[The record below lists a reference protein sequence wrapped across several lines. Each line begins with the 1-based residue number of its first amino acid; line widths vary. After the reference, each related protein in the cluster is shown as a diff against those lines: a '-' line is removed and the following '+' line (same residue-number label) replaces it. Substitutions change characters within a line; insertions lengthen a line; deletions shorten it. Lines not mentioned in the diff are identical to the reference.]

1 MPGRW
6 ISRSVVALALV
17 VTGVGAAPGPAAAD
31 HLVTT
36 AYVSGDILHLFAG
49 EGVANR
55 VTLSPTSSGHTYVED
70 AGNELRL
77 DPARAGGCHQ
87 REFSGISCPP
97 TVARVIAYLG
107 DGDDYFAN
115 YSNLFVDIHGDA
127 GDDDLWGW
135 FPNESFHG
143 GDGDDA
149 LYGLSGADTLSGDAG
164 EDVLEGFNGNDTIYG
179 GADDDIIRGEDGND
193 TLSGDGG
200 VNEVFGGRG
209 QDKLY
214 SRGKDQVRGE
224 DDDDTL
230 YHWAHNS
237 TSDYYGGPG
246 TDTIR
251 YDIAGVA
258 TGFNISLNDVA
269 DDGPTIYQLYRPHNI
284 HSDVERVV
292 GSPYVDRIHGS
303 DLPNTLTGGAG
314 DDTIEGRG
322 GDDVIDAQQGA
333 GQRVSGGDGRDR
345 CAGQG
350 LIPDASCEQIG

>member
-1 MPGRW
+1 M
-6 ISRSVVALALV
+6 VALALV
-17 VTGVGAAPGPAAAD
+17 VTGVGAATGPAAAD

-36 AYVSGDILHLFAG
+36 AYVSGDILRLFAG

-87 REFSGISCPP
+87 SGFSGISCPP
-97 TVARVIAYLG
+97 AVARVIAYLG
-107 DGDDYFAN
+107 DANDYFGN

-179 GADDDIIRGEDGND
+179 GADDDIIRGKDGND

-200 VNEVFGGRG
+200 VNEVCGGSRPG
-209 QDKLY
+209 QAVLP
-214 SRGKDQVRGE
+214 RE
-224 DDDDTL
+224 
-230 YHWAHNS
+230 
-237 TSDYYGGPG
+237 GPG
-246 TDTIR
+246 AR
-251 YDIAGVA
+251 
-258 TGFNISLNDVA
+258 
-269 DDGPTIYQLYRPHNI
+269 R
-284 HSDVERVV
+284 
-292 GSPYVDRIHGS
+292 
-303 DLPNTLTGGAG
+303 
-314 DDTIEGRG
+314 GRRRHAVPLG
-322 GDDVIDAQQGA
+322 AQQHVGLLRRTRHGHHPLRHRWCGDRLQHQPERRGRRRPDHLPA
-333 GQRVSGGDGRDR
+333 VPPAQRP
-345 CAGQG
+345 
-350 LIPDASCEQIG
+350 L